1 MPSPERPVTAPV
13 EVFQGYI
20 KLPDAARLQVD
31 FDVPLGATQAD
42 KDSAFLNALRTADGV
57 EFDYLQLGEV
67 IDHNGMPLVADPFK
81 CLPESMP

>member
-1 MPSPERPVTAPV
+1 MPRPERPVSVPV

-20 KLPDAARLQVD
+20 KLPDAVRLQID
-31 FDVPLGATQAD
+31 FDVPLGARKAD
-42 KDSAFLNALRTADGV
+42 KDSAFLEALHAVEGV
-57 EFDYLQLGEV
+57 EFNYLSLGEV